1 MVDREQLQTVNV
13 NIGGQ
18 QYGILHEPA
27 GVEHIQAVARY
38 VDEKLR
44 EVGKKGQT
52 ASLNR
57 LAILT
62 ALNIAEEFFTFAK
75 EQRKL
80 REESIK
86 KVEDLIKKL
95 ESQIAQQKQ

>member
-18 QYGILHEPA
+18 QYAILHESA
-27 GVEHIQAVARY
+27 GVEHIEAVARY

-52 ASLNR
+52 ASLHR

-62 ALNIAEEFFTFAK
+62 ALNIAEEFFTFAQ

-86 KVEDLIKKL
+86 KVEELIKKL